1 MKLTYKIT
9 GSDAIRLAERD
20 QLTINCYANP
30 IDDGGVVVAGVARQI
45 AQEDPS
51 LIYVTV
57 EQSGW
62 IDGDGHPV
70 SEMIGYNI
78 SDYFTGDG
86 MYLGPDDDG
95 VEPRWNGI
103 ALK

>member
-57 EQSGW
+57 SNPDGLTAMDTQS
-62 IDGDGHPV
+62 V
-70 SEMIGYNI
+70 
-78 SDYFTGDG
+78 
-86 MYLGPDDDG
+86 
-95 VEPRWNGI
+95 R
-103 ALK
+103 